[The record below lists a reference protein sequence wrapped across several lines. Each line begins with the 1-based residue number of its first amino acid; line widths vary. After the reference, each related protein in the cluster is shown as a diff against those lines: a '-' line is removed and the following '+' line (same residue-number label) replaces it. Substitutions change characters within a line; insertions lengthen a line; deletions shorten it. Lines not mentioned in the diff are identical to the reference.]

1 MRCATAKGASAVTL
15 LEIQGLSVT
24 IPSPAGPV
32 QALRSI
38 DLCIAKGE
46 IHGLIG
52 ESGCGKTMTGMALL
66 GLTPAGAQVVA
77 RVFEFDGVDLL
88 NSAADL
94 RGRRIALISQDP
106 AAALNPVLTIG
117 RQMDDVLRT
126 HSPHP
131 KAHRTAAAVALLAA
145 TGLPDAEQLM
155 QRYPHQLSGGM
166 QQRVVIAQALATGA
180 DFLIAD
186 EPTTALDVTVG
197 AQVLTLLRQLVADR
211 GLTVLMITHD
221 MDVVAAA
228 CDRATVLY
236 AGLSVETGP
245 ASAIL
250 TRPRHPY
257 AAALLAAL
265 PDAAP
270 HGQRLVAIEGQI
282 PPSTKTISGCAFS
295 PRCPAAVAQCHNV
308 TAPARGAGDH
318 RWLCH
323 LAEGAP

>member
-1 MRCATAKGASAVTL
+1 MAL
-15 LEIQGLSVT
+15 IEIKALSVT
-24 IPSPAGPV
+24 FPTATGAV
-32 QALRSI
+32 QAVRSV
-38 DLCIAKGE
+38 DLQIERGS

-66 GLTPAGAQVVA
+66 GLVPNGARIRA
-77 RVFEFDGVDLL
+77 EAFRFDGIDLTT
-88 NSAADL
+88 NATSL
-94 RGRRIALISQDP
+94 RGKRIALISQDP

-126 HSPHP
+126 HRRQP
-131 KAHRTAAAVALLAA
+131 KAERRAEAVELLAA
-145 TGLPDAEQLM
+145 TGLTEPEQLLKS
-155 QRYPHQLSGGM
+155 YPHQLSGGM

-197 AQVLTLLRQLVADR
+197 AQVLTLLRKLVAER

-221 MDVVAAA
+221 MDVVATV

-236 AGLSVETGP
+236 AGLSVEEGP

-250 TRPRHPY
+250 GHPRHPY

-265 PDAAP
+265 PDAVP
-270 HGQRLVAIEGQI
+270 HGHRLAAIEGRI
-282 PPSTKTISGCAFS
+282 PSPTQAISGCVFA
-295 PRCPAAVAQCHNV
+295 PRCPSALKACH
-308 TAPARGAGDH
+308 TIEPPLRMDSDH
-318 RWLCH
+318 RWICH
-323 LAEGAP
+323 LDGEAQ